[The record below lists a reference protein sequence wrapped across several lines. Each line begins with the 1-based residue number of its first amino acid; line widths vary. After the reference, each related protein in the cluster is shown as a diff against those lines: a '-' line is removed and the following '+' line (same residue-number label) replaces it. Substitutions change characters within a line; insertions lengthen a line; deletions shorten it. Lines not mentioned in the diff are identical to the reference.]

1 MREISESRRHRI
13 VCRRVTLGR
22 RRSTGRCWIL
32 RFETIDH
39 NTELLMSSLQSI
51 IAFRPFRSPWQ
62 LRWSCAVDATAHP
75 VAIAVSDP
83 NYASA
88 VLSIIP
94 HSYSNTGLYCGR
106 HEAGLTVIFPGAHSL
121 SSLSLSLSLFSRQSL
136 SFLRSCVQTPPPAN
150 FTPCLK

>member
-88 VLSIIP
+88 SVNHSAFVQQHWFVLRPTRSWINGNI
-94 HSYSNTGLYCGR
+94 SGCALSL
-106 HEAGLTVIFPGAHSL
+106 LSL
-121 SSLSLSLSLFSRQSL
+121 SFSLSLFSRQSL